1 MSLSRA
7 VARQVPPAV
16 RAKGLD
22 YFSRGAVVHTDT
34 TKPRF
39 IEAIVRGTRP
49 YRVKLWRETHTLF
62 GSCECKYFVD
72 RAGICKHIWALL
84 LDAERNAYLV
94 KPGED
99 VTALRLLPE
108 GSTSSGARPQGEP
121 PEWEKFFLEVSQKL
135 AREEADVRPPRY
147 HDAEII
153 YAIDRNASLA
163 GTSVA
168 LDLMSRQRRTTGKWS
183 KPKPAGVSTRD
194 VAHLPDA
201 IDREIIPLL
210 LGASDVYG
218 SGYVG
223 DLGRASFRLAGP
235 LLDRVLPMIAAS
247 GRAVLRIRRQPT
259 EELIPLSWDDGPPWV
274 FRLEVGHLT
283 RDESVSIDGA
293 LERGGERLLIR
304 EPTMV
309 LASGY
314 LVHAGRLA
322 RMDARG
328 AFTLLTQ
335 LRGTGPLSIPPGA
348 TGQLVDIL
356 ARSGVD
362 PADLPEE
369 LQFEVVAHSPMPIV
383 QVRSDDRPAGPSLL
397 AAVSFDYEGVMVE
410 PGAGSTSF
418 DRERRRLV
426 RRDLAFEERALARLA
441 DVGFARRWD
450 FGFGRHAF
458 SIQPSQLPVAV
469 RVLSGEGWRVEA
481 EGRAFRPAQ
490 SMRSEVRSGIDWFEL
505 HGIVEFGEGLTA
517 PLPRLLEAVRQGR
530 TTVTLDD
537 GSEGMVPEEW
547 LRRFAGIVSAGEE
560 AGDHVRF
567 TVSQA
572 VLLDA
577 ALASLPAVS
586 FDERFL
592 LARDELS
599 SLGGG
604 LTPLEPAAS
613 FVGQLRDYQRDALGW
628 FAFLRKFGFGGCL
641 ADDMGLGKTVMVLA
655 WLDRLRA
662 MRESR
667 APSLVVVPR
676 SVVFNWIDE
685 AARFAPELKVL
696 DFSGA
701 DRSVQRV
708 EGHHVVLTTYGTL
721 RRDALLLKDV
731 TFEYAILDE
740 AQAVKNANTA
750 GSKAARLL
758 RANHRLALSG
768 TPIENHLGELWSLF
782 DFLNPG
788 MLGTSASFARH
799 GVAAARRDPAALE
812 VLSRGVRPFILRRTK
827 AQVAPELPPRSE
839 LSIRCELQGVQRELY
854 DELRAHYRAAL
865 LNRILR
871 DGMQKSKMQ
880 ILEALLRL
888 RQAACHPGLV
898 DPRRAD
904 GPSAKFDALLPQLAE
919 VREEGHKCLVFSQ
932 FTSLLALLR
941 QRLDAEHV
949 VYEYLDGKTRDREER
964 VKRFQEDPACGVFL
978 ISLKAGGLGLNLTAA
993 EYVFLLDPW
1002 WNPAVEAQAID
1013 RAHRIG
1019 QTRHVF
1025 AYRLLAADTVEDKI
1039 VELQQTKRDLADAI
1053 VRADTSLLRTLR
1065 AEDLEILLS

>member
-1 MSLSRA
+1 M
-7 VARQVPPAV
+7 

-22 YFSRGAVVHTDT
+22 YYTRGAVVHADGSATGVD
-34 TKPRF
+34 
-39 IEAIVRGTRP
+39 AIVRGTRP
-49 YRVKLWRETHTLF
+49 YRVRLRREKSAIA
-62 GSCECKYFVD
+62 GSCECKYFAD
-72 RAGICKHIWALL
+72 RAGICKHIWAVL
-84 LDAERNAYLV
+84 LDAEQNGYLNAPSVDL
-94 KPGED
+94 
-99 VTALRLLPE
+99 TRLRLVPDGLPS
-108 GSTSSGARPQGEP
+108 GSASRTKDDPAQ
-121 PEWEKFFLEVSQKL
+121 WEKFFHEVSQKL
-135 AREEADVRPPRY
+135 ARDEADVRPPRFR
-147 HDAEII
+147 DAEII
-153 YAIDRNASLA
+153 YAIDRGASLA
-163 GTSVA
+163 GQSVA
-168 LDLMSRQRRTTGKWS
+168 LDLMSRHRRTNGQWGR
-183 KPKPAGVSTRD
+183 PKPAGVATRD
-194 VAHLPDA
+194 VAHLPDPA
-201 IDREIIPLL
+201 DREIIPLL

-223 DLGRASFRLAGP
+223 DQGRASFRLAGP

-247 GRAVLRIRRQPT
+247 GRSVLRLRRQGAD
-259 EELIPLSWDDGPPWV
+259 ELIPLTWDEGPAWV
-274 FRLEVGHLT
+274 FRLEVGHVS

-293 LERGGERLLIR
+293 LERGSERLLIR

-309 LASGY
+309 LPSGY

-322 RMDARG
+322 RLDARG
-328 AFTLLTQ
+328 AFTLLAQ
-335 LRGTGPLSIPPGA
+335 LRGTGPLTIPPGA

-362 PADLPEE
+362 PADLPED
-369 LQFEVVAHSPMPIV
+369 LQFEVVAHSPTPVAQI
-383 QVRSDDRPAGPSLL
+383 RADDRGSAPTLL
-397 AAVSFDYEGVMVE
+397 ATVSFDYEGVAVE
-410 PGAGSTSF
+410 PGLGTTSF
-418 DRERRRLV
+418 DRDRRRLV
-426 RRDLAFEERALARLA
+426 RRDLAFEEQALQRLLEL
-441 DVGFARRWD
+441 GFSRRWD
-450 FGFGRHAF
+450 FGLARHAL
-458 SIQPSQLPVAV
+458 SISPSQLPIAV
-469 RVLSGEGWRVEA
+469 RALAADGWRVEA

-505 HGIVEFGEGLTA
+505 HGTVDFGEGLTA
-517 PLPRLLEAVRQGR
+517 ALPRLLEAVRQGK
-530 TTVTLDD
+530 TTITLDD

-547 LRRFAGIVSAGEE
+547 LRRFAGIVNAGEA

-567 TVSQA
+567 RVSQA
-572 VLLDA
+572 ALLDA
-577 ALASLPAVS
+577 ALASQPAVS
-586 FDERFL
+586 FDDRFL
-592 LARDELS
+592 LARHELS
-599 SLGGG
+599 TLGGG
-604 LTPLEPAAS
+604 LAPLEPAPS
-613 FVGQLRDYQRDALGW
+613 FVGHLRDYQRDALGW
-628 FAFLRKFGFGGCL
+628 FAFLRRFGFGGCL

-662 MRESR
+662 TREAR

-676 SVVFNWIDE
+676 SVVVNWIDE
-685 AARFAPELKVL
+685 TARFAPELRVL

-701 DRSVQRV
+701 DRSVDRV
-708 EGHHVVLTTYGTL
+708 KGHHVVLTTYGTL

-731 TFEYAILDE
+731 EFEYAILDE

-758 RANHRLALSG
+758 RAKHRLALSG

-788 MLGTSASFARH
+788 MLGTSSSFARH
-799 GVAAARRDPAALE
+799 GVAAARRDPESLDI
-812 VLSRGVRPFILRRTK
+812 LSRGVRPFILRRTK
-827 AQVAPELPPRSE
+827 AQVAPELPPRTE
-839 LSIRCELQGVQRELY
+839 LTMRCELQGTQRELY

-865 LNRILR
+865 LHRIQR
-871 DGMQKSKMQ
+871 DGLQRSKMQ

-898 DPRRAD
+898 DPRRAG
-904 GPSAKFDALLPQLAE
+904 GPSAKFDSLLPQLTE
-919 VREEGHKCLVFSQ
+919 VRDEGHKCLVFSQ

-941 QRLDAEHV
+941 ARLDADDV
-949 VYEYLDGKTRDREER
+949 VYEYLDGKTRDREQR
-964 VKRFQEDPACGVFL
+964 VKRFQEDPTCSVFL

-1053 VRADTSLLRTLR
+1053 VRADTGLLRNLK
-1065 AEDLEILLS
+1065 AEDLEVLLS